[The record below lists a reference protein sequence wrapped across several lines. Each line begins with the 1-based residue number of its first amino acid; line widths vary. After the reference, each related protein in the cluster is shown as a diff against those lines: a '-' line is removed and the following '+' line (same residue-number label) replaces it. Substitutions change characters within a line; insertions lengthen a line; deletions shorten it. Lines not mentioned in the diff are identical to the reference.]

1 MIKIDK
7 TEINKGQIIIEVL
20 IALAVCAFIVSA
32 AMTAVTS
39 SLSNAQYSK
48 AQNIATH
55 YAEEGMEYMRK
66 LRNQDWN
73 YYYSN
78 NVLNFL
84 PAHQQWAV
92 SCLGSSL
99 TPEPLTPGIGIC
111 SNTYADGNHM
121 FIRTVRGEK
130 ESSDCGGS
138 LGVDV
143 RKIIVTVA
151 WSDSK
156 CTSSSSDVYFGI
168 PGSFCHQV
176 KLSSCFSDKWRVP
189 TS

>member
-1 MIKIDK
+1 M
-7 TEINKGQIIIEVL
+7 NKGQTIIEVL

-39 SLSNAQYSK
+39 SLNNAQYSK

-78 NVLNFL
+78 NVLRFL
-84 PAHQQWAV
+84 GSEQWAV

-99 TPEPLTPGIGIC
+99 TLEPLTSGTGVC
-111 SNTYADGNHM
+111 SSTYADGNHM

-130 ESSDCGGS
+130 ESSNCGGS

-156 CTSSSSDVYFGI
+156 CTSSSSDTPLGI
-168 PGSFCHQV
+168 PGFYCHRVQ
-176 KLSSCFSDKWRVP
+176 LSSCFSDKWRVP
-189 TS
+189 TP